1 MVRYSEELIDE
12 IRNSN
17 DIVDIISQYVILKRS
32 GRNFFGLCP
41 FHKEKTPSFSVSPDK
56 QIFHCF
62 GCGAGGNVIHF
73 ISKIENVDFKE
84 SLEILA
90 DRVGIKLPTLE
101 NNVDSKRL
109 ELKEKVYEINK
120 LVATYYHETLY
131 KPQAKPAQEYV
142 KKRKLDNKALKEFCI
157 GYAEN
162 ANVLY
167 KMLKEKG
174 FTEEEILAS
183 DLVIKK
189 GNSYV
194 DRFKNRL
201 IFPIQDIRNR
211 FIAFGGRVLDNSLP
225 KYINSPENIVYSKA
239 RNLYGLNVAKNTKTR
254 KLIIVE
260 GYMDT
265 VSLHQRGIDNVVAS
279 CGTALT
285 EAQGR
290 LLRKYAEKVI
300 ISYDSDSAGQ
310 AATLRGLEILNNLGC
325 DIRILQMEGAKDPDE
340 YVIKY
345 GNGRFNDL
353 VENAISLVEFKIK
366 VLKKGLNI
374 ENTNDKIKFMNEIAK
389 ILGGVD
395 NKIEQEIYIDKIS
408 SDYNISKEAIYA
420 QINKN
425 EYSNN
430 KGSKILESS
439 NIRKPIIKKQET
451 KVNSELEKRENIIIS
466 LLIDGGEEVYNK
478 IKDIINPNDFKSEAN
493 QKIMRRLY
501 EVFEK
506 GNSNINSLVD
516 MFADDEQVVNALTGI
531 MADDY
536 EIEDNKKALEDV
548 INNYQKEKLMARRNE
563 IIQSLNNANLDKEKA
578 NELEKEL
585 HTLIIK
591 LAQIK

>member
-142 KKRKLDNKALKEFCI
+142 KKRKLDNKTLKEFCI

-501 EVFEK
+501 EEFEK